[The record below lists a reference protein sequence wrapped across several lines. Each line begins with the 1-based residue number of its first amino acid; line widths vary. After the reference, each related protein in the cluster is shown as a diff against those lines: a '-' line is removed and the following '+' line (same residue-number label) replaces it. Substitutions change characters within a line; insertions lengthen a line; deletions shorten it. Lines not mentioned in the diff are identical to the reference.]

1 MSEVELR
8 VGAKINLLN
17 QDELDSTLSRYM
29 EPVGSLRA
37 TDGIHLPV
45 LFKTGSSPFVM
56 GGDSVPNPQGPA
68 SGYVWSVR
76 RIAVEGLATG
86 ATPDV
91 LQVFSR
97 NRLVA
102 QVTGALPVAFIGR
115 GEAVIRSGETLEYRS
130 LGTFAATGQ
139 IIASGFAQQVPQ
151 ELEGRFYV

>member
-1 MSEVELR
+1 MAEIELR
-8 VGAKINLLN
+8 AGAKINLLN
-17 QDELDSTLSRYM
+17 QDELDQTLSKYM
-29 EPVGSLRA
+29 EQPGSLRA
-37 TDGIHLPV
+37 TDGIYLSV
-45 LFKTGSSPFVM
+45 LLKTGSNPFTM
-56 GGDSVPNPQGPA
+56 GGDAVPNPQGPLQ
-68 SGYVWSVR
+68 GYTWSVR
-76 RIAVEGLATG
+76 RIAVEGLTAG

-139 IIASGFAQQVPQ
+139 IIASGFAEQVPQ